1 MFQAVRN
8 PVPAITL
15 RSARSGLR
23 WARGVSIAVAVILAV
38 GPLLIYLYF
47 QWSDVYV
54 YRTGN
59 ESIIS
64 LLIGLGVVLVIG
76 LGVGLSLRFLAWR
89 GYAVDFIRSAVVGC
103 VGACAAIFIA
113 MLLAM

>member
-23 WARGVSIAVAVILAV
+23 WARRVSIAVAVILAV
-38 GPLLIYLYF
+38 GPLLIYLYY

-54 YRTGN
+54 YRP
-59 ESIIS
+59 EPIIS

-76 LGVGLSLRFLAWR
+76 LGVGLSLRFLAWH
-89 GYAVDFIRSAVVGC
+89 GYAVDIIRSAVVGC
-103 VGACAAIFIA
+103 VGAFAAIFIA
-113 MLLAM
+113 MLLAI